1 MTLCNELHSINDTG
15 ITSQVALVFA
25 PHRRQSAHDVKICG
39 KIRFFLLD
47 IISSTASTLPRQ
59 TQTIH
64 PLATPWC
71 KNRHPCQ
78 KMQPVSFTSIF
89 PLQSSSYF
97 TASYPGKLS
106 SFPCRSHFKQFVP
119 FDWVYNIIVSTLLSL
134 ELIRH
139 RNPHWRHIPVISI
152 STTIQF
158 QHWIDLCYSYKEE
171 YHITYFMVSLV
182 LFQFH
187 LNFSSCVRVHVPRG
201 DNKDWRRH
209 GDHWNHMEVPDLSF
223 VL

>member
-1 MTLCNELHSINDTG
+1 MTLPS
-15 ITSQVALVFA
+15 
-25 PHRRQSAHDVKICG
+25 
-39 KIRFFLLD
+39 
-47 IISSTASTLPRQ
+47 LPRLLWYLPPIEDKVLTKWKSAVKLGFPSTYYLPLQ
-59 TQTIH
+59 APCPDRLRPSIH
-64 PLATPWC
+64 LPHHLIRC

-89 PLQSSSYF
+89 PLQSSSYS

-106 SFPCRSHFKQFVP
+106 LFPCRSHFKQFVP

-158 QHWIDLCYSYKEE
+158 QHGIDLCNSYKEE

-182 LFQFH
+182 LF
-187 LNFSSCVRVHVPRG
+187 
-201 DNKDWRRH
+201 
-209 GDHWNHMEVPDLSF
+209 
-223 VL
+223 